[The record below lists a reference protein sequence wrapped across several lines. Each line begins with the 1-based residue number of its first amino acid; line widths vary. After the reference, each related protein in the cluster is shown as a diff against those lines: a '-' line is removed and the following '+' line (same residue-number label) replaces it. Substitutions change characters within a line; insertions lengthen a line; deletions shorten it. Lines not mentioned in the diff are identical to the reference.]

1 MTKVELVIN
10 TFDEI
15 PEFWKERCSG
25 RFNDP
30 QTKYYIL
37 FENQTVL
44 VLDEPTVD
52 GIGAS
57 LKNMY
62 ENR

>member
-1 MTKVELVIN
+1 MTKIELIIN
-10 TFDEI
+10 TFDEL
-15 PEFWKERCSG
+15 PEIWKERSEY

-30 QTKYYIL
+30 QSKYYIL

-44 VLDEPTVD
+44 VLNEPTVD